1 MRTGQGLPSPRSM
14 RVVAGEGATLDSTA
28 SSAGVGPSAA
38 TLPSPAVIAPFAA
51 EKTAS
56 SASSLFGMTR
66 RVRMGSPR
74 VRMSRSSRVRAT
86 VGMVLST
93 ARTGSAP
100 QAPACRLVARSSTRD
115 ILEMAVSV
123 VSRKTKPRGS
133 PPQHAGIMSLREI
146 LSRSG
151 WAKITRSA
159 RPAAL
164 RMRRAQ
170 ATASPDG
177 SVATMRA
184 TRPFASPARRSASL
198 RSSRHVAAS
207 CSDQLWKPQF
217 RRSRPGARS
226 ARIEAASST
235 TPPPAQQAS
244 IRTGSVGVGRSA
256 VEPAATLPSAAT
268 LPLAG
273 TLPSADAAVSS
284 SRIASLV
291 LVSAAEQISCQL
303 PWAQASAA

>member
-28 SSAGVGPSAA
+28 SSAGMESSAA
-38 TLPSPAVIAPFAA
+38 TLPSPALIAPFAA
-51 EKTAS
+51 EKMAS

-66 RVRMGSPR
+66 RERAGSPR

-86 VGMVLST
+86 VGMVRSM

-159 RPAAL
+159 RPPAL

-184 TRPFASPARRSASL
+184 TRPFASSARRSASL

-244 IRTGSVGVGRSA
+244 IITGSVGAGRSA
-256 VEPAATLPSAAT
+256 VEPARTLPSA
-268 LPLAG
+268 G
-273 TLPSADAAVSS
+273 TLQSAGAAASS
-284 SRIASLV
+284 SSIASLV
-291 LVSAAEQISCQL
+291 LVSAVEQVSCQL